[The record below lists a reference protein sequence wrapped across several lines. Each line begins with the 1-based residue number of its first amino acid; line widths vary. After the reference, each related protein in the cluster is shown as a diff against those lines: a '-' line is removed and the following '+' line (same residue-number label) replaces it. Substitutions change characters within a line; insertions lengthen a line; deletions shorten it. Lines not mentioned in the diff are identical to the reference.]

1 MDIEK
6 GDLEKLYQDY
16 WVFHSKQLI
25 EHTPLEL
32 AAVLLAQS
40 LSIYKTVLDENE
52 YNKMIDNISIMRDDV
67 KKLTPEEGAF
77 H

>member
-6 GDLEKLYQDY
+6 SDLEKLYQDY